1 VGIFARLANSQNLE
15 REELTFTDVVIALV
29 KGSYIGFYNIDL
41 TGIEQINFIATAPK
55 SQLNAAGAL

>member
-41 TGIEQINFIATAPK
+41 TGI
-55 SQLNAAGAL
+55 